1 MYRYNNV
8 ANRLEFVQIIS
19 RDLVRSSPG
28 KKFIYKVSE
37 TVHSN
42 WKIIYAGIDNL
53 LNQSGV
59 KRNGKKNGKF
69 L

>member
-1 MYRYNNV
+1 M
-8 ANRLEFVQIIS
+8 
-19 RDLVRSSPG
+19 RSSPG
-28 KKFIYKVSE
+28 KKFIYQVSA
-37 TVHSN
+37 TVNST